1 MARFRTTTT
10 GRNIYLQYV
19 KSYRNKKGQPAT
31 KVLANL
37 GNISNM
43 PEDEIEKLTK
53 SFIRVIGVEDKFK
66 INNFTVGKAYHYGTC
81 LPAIAFWYQLGLD
94 RIIDE
99 SLPLRVKIPVSRISL
114 IQVANRFSDPG
125 SKLACHRWYERS
137 MFSQLKSFV
146 NFPDTEDEKLHYYYR
161 SLDYLCSLKDEIERS
176 LYYRLKC
183 YNLDNSLILYDI
195 TSVYFEGDE
204 VSIAEKGHT
213 RDHRPD
219 ADQIVIGLVMSRD
232 GIPIAHHIFEG
243 NRVDKSTVDEVIEDL
258 LNRFSIRDI
267 IFVGDRG
274 MMTVDNI
281 ESVKRSGNNYIMGL
295 QKRNRRIVKYLM
307 PLVLKAG
314 KSSRI
319 QEFSYYEDLSE
330 ELKREYSEK
339 VRFIACYNK
348 DMAKMNSYTREKNI
362 ANFEKLVESLKLEGK
377 LSDIKDTHH
386 SLKSFLSKYHMTKF
400 YKILLEKIDTKDYKG
415 DEERYTI
422 RIVKSN
428 RAIEY
433 EESIDGRYFI
443 QTEVEASELSKEL
456 VEDSYKSLQ
465 KVERAFS
472 VLKNEFDIRPVF
484 VRRETRIRGH
494 VMICYLSLLI
504 EVLLEKK
511 LKELYPAHIGLLT
524 PDHTIRPDG
533 SYDLNGSP
541 KMEDS
546 RHRKELIK
554 KSKRDANEALTMTTL
569 MEELD
574 TVRLVPLY
582 FDKSKNP
589 RYISTM
595 IENNVKK
602 LLSSLGIRN
611 AIHPEDLRISKT
623 KEIKNVNQ
631 LKLFFSR

>member
-1 MARFRTTTT
+1 MARFRTTST
-10 GRNIYLQYV
+10 GSNIYLQYV
-19 KSYRNKKGQPAT
+19 KSYRNTKGQPAT
-31 KVLANL
+31 RVIASL

-43 PEDEIEKLTK
+43 SEDEIGKLTK
-53 SFIRVIGVEDKFK
+53 SFIRVLGVGEKFQ
-66 INNFTVGKAYHYGTC
+66 INNFTAGKAYHYGTC
-81 LPAIAFWYQLGLD
+81 LPAIALWHQLGLD
-94 RIIDE
+94 RIINDA
-99 SLPLRVKIPVSRISL
+99 LPSRVKIPVSRISL
-114 IQVANRFSDPG
+114 VQVANRFSDPG

-137 MFSQLKSFV
+137 MFSQLKNFV
-146 NFPDTEDEKLHYYYR
+146 HFPDTEDEKLHYYYR
-161 SLDYLCSLKDEIERS
+161 SLDYLCSIKGEIERS
-176 LYYRLKC
+176 LYYRLNS
-183 YNLDNSLILYDI
+183 YGLDNSLILYDI
-195 TSVYFEGDE
+195 TSVYFEGDA

-219 ADQIVIGLVMSRD
+219 AEQIVIGLVMSRD
-232 GIPIAHHIFEG
+232 GIPIAHHLFEG

-258 LNRFSIRDI
+258 QDRFSIKDI

-295 QKRNRRIVKYLM
+295 QKRNRRIVEYLM
-307 PLVLKAG
+307 PLVLQAG

-319 QEFSYYEDLSE
+319 QEFSYEDLSE

-348 DMAKMNSYTREKNI
+348 DVAKANSYTREKNI
-362 ANFEKLVESLKLEGK
+362 ANFEELVEGVELEGK

-400 YKILLEKIDTKDYKG
+400 YKILLEKIESQEHEG
-415 DEERYTI
+415 EEERYI
-422 RIVKSN
+422 LRVAKNNS
-428 RAIEY
+428 AIEY

-443 QTEVEASELSKEL
+443 QTEVEASKLSKEL
-456 VEDSYKSLQ
+456 VENSYKSLQ

-472 VLKNEFDIRPVF
+472 ILKNEFDIRPVF
-484 VRRETRIRGH
+484 VRREARIRGH

-504 EVLLEKK
+504 EVLIEKK
-511 LKELYPAHIGLLT
+511 LKELYPEIEN
-524 PDHTIRPDG
+524 
-533 SYDLNGSP
+533 SEY
-541 KMEDS
+541 
-546 RHRKELIK
+546 RKKLIK
-554 KSKRDANEALTMTTL
+554 KSRRDGNEALTITTL

-582 FDKSKNP
+582 VDKSKSP

-611 AIHPEDLRISKT
+611 ANHPDDLRISKT
-623 KEIKNVNQ
+623 REMKNVNQ
-631 LKLFFSR
+631 LKLFFS